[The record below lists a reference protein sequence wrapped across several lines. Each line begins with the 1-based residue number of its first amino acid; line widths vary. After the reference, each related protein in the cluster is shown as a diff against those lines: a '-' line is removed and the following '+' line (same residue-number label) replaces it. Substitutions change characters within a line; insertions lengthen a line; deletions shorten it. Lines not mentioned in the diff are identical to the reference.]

1 MKMNRQNP
9 GGEIATRPTMKGCE
23 KYMAEGKGSIPTNY
37 AGAAYPG
44 TKGSLKAPGLKG
56 WVPAGKARGK

>member
-9 GGEIATRPTMKGCE
+9 GGEIATRPSMKGCE
-23 KYMAEGKGSIPTNY
+23 KYLARGKGDLKTYTDS
-37 AGAAYPG
+37 GQ
-44 TKGSLKAPGLKG
+44 TKFALKAPGLKG